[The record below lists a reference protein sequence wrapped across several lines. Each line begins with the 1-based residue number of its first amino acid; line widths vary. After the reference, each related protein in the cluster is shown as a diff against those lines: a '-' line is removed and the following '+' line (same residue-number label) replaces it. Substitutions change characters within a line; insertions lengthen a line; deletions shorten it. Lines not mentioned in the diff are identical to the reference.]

1 MISDNFSAGFLSG
14 ISQTIIGHPFD
25 TLKTLK
31 QNNIQLKQISLYNLY
46 RGVSMPIIQTP
57 LIVGIGFYTNELIKP
72 HTNNCFISGMASGIV
87 GSFLVC
93 PFEFY
98 KINLQQQNHIKL
110 NAKDWIRSYRHLNL
124 VLMREV
130 PAMTL
135 YFGIYEKMK
144 EYKFS
149 SFISGGISG
158 VSSWFFTYPLDTIKT
173 RVQGGIC
180 GNISKAYS
188 KGNLWIGLN
197 YCLFRAFL
205 VNGVGFTTYEY
216 YS

>member
-1 MISDNFSAGFLSG
+1 
-14 ISQTIIGHPFD
+14 
-25 TLKTLK
+25 
-31 QNNIQLKQISLYNLY
+31 KQISLYNLY

-72 HTNNCFISGMASGIV
+72 HTNNCFISGMVSGVV
-87 GSFLVC
+87 GSFFVC

-98 KINLQQQNHIKL
+98 KINLQQQNYIIL
-110 NAKDWIRSYRHLNL
+110 NAKNWIRSYRHLNL
-124 VLMREV
+124 ILMREV

-144 EYKFS
+144 EYNFS

-158 VSSWFFTYPLDTIKT
+158 VSSWFVTYPLDTIKS

-180 GNISKAYS
+180 GSINKAYC
-188 KGNLWIGLN
+188 KGNLWVGLN